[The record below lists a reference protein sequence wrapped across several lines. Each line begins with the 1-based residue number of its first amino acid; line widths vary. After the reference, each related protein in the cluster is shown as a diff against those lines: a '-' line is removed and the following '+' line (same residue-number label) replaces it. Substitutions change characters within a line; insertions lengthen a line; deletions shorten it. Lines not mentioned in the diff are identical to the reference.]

1 MESLAALVAAIFIA
15 EIAISVLN
23 IITAIFYRR
32 GKAKL
37 WMTSV
42 VNTITGFIAM
52 WGIATVWTLAVAP
65 LASLLISSILITWP
79 RKNRPEEPQ
88 PETV

>member
-23 IITAIFYRR
+23 IITAILYRR

-79 RKNRPEEPQ
+79 RKNRAE
-88 PETV
+88 

>member
-23 IITAIFYRR
+23 IITAILYRR

-42 VNTITGFIAM
+42 VNTITA
-52 WGIATVWTLAVAP
+52 
-65 LASLLISSILITWP
+65 LLRCGALQRFGLWRLP
-79 RKNRPEEPQ
+79 RWLRY
-88 PETV
+88 